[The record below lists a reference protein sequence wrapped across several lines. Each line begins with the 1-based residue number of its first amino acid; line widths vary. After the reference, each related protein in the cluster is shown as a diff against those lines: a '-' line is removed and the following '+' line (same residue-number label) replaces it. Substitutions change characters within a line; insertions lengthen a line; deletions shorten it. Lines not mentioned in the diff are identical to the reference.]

1 MRQLFCKIFLF
12 LLRFKEVICNLTK
25 HKRYIL
31 NIQALQEQQYQAV
44 QRLSLQDI
52 QRLRQIMFDN
62 QELRMIKCDYN
73 YCEETKEEEEET
85 TAKTNVSKHNV
96 SQNEYCQHNGCK
108 KEYYQHSGCKNKYY
122 QNDLYQNVR
131 YLQWRK
137 LFKL

>member
-1 MRQLFCKIFLF
+1 M
-12 LLRFKEVICNLTK
+12 
-25 HKRYIL
+25 

-122 QNDLYQNVR
+122 QNPKTPKPLNSLYKITCIIKYELEQAT
-131 YLQWRK
+131 
-137 LFKL
+137 